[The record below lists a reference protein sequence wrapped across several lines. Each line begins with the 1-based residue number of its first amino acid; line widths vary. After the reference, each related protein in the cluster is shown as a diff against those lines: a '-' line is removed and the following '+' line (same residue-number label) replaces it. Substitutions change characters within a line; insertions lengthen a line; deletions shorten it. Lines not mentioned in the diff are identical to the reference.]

1 MVLSIPLTYNTL
13 YYIVISLDQK
23 GAVMQNLT
31 GIEAILEKFLI
42 TSDQLSRTEIYIN
55 TYRVDKKGVS
65 NYVIELT

>member
-1 MVLSIPLTYNTL
+1 
-13 YYIVISLDQK
+13 
-23 GAVMQNLT
+23 MQNLT

-65 NYVIELT
+65 YYVIELT